1 MKIKN
6 LTIVALIVSFFIIVT
21 AIYVNFDLVANV
33 RFYVDQNDEL
43 VDRLNEGKLKLETP
57 IQQLK
62 DINEYARTT
71 VSVAIIKDELSDLI
85 EEMQSDSLDLKNN
98 LNIMNE
104 ISIKRHNEGIQAISA
119 KLLQLQIN
127 LDKIQFFINQ
137 NMVLSEML
145 DSSLETRKDI
155 NQLILD
161 IDKDYSNLNQ
171 VILSDLSI
179 VLNVIFISLLS
190 IVGLLFFGLIR
201 FVNFQIPYIVNGL
214 TMLGDKQYDNQRLNI
229 PKPFF
234 IEEKNIHKYIETVF
248 EENRFIEDV
257 KEVLLKVYTLEDAVD
272 HLFSLLKERMGVDR
286 VGLAFVDYSREM
298 IVAEYGVLVDQ
309 NIKLGPGFE
318 VPFVRTSLFDL
329 IESKKSVIN
338 NDLENEFIKRPK
350 SSSLYLLSLE
360 GVKSNLIL
368 PLTMGNAVFGFLFL
382 SSRQKNFFDLN
393 HLHLAEKI
401 VYEIKGLLNRTYFT
415 KVIFNKITTGFSELV
430 DKKDNETGQHIN
442 RMVNYSTLLAQKLVE
457 KNHPDYPI
465 NDKIVLEIERNA
477 AVHDIG
483 KVGIPDSI
491 LKKPGKLTDE
501 EWEIMRTHPI
511 IGGDIF
517 KSMREGLKA
526 FDPELY
532 KVSEEITR
540 FHHEKWNG
548 EGYPNGLK
556 GFEIPLVARIV
567 SVADVFDAI
576 SNKRVYKDA
585 FDFEESFKMLEEMK
599 GKNLDPFL
607 VDLFIENSDE
617 VLKIYQ
623 KYQ

>member
-1 MKIKN
+1 
-6 LTIVALIVSFFIIVT
+6 
-21 AIYVNFDLVANV
+21 
-33 RFYVDQNDEL
+33 
-43 VDRLNEGKLKLETP
+43 
-57 IQQLK
+57 
-62 DINEYARTT
+62 
-71 VSVAIIKDELSDLI
+71 
-85 EEMQSDSLDLKNN
+85 
-98 LNIMNE
+98 
-104 ISIKRHNEGIQAISA
+104 
-119 KLLQLQIN
+119 
-127 LDKIQFFINQ
+127 
-137 NMVLSEML
+137 
-145 DSSLETRKDI
+145 
-155 NQLILD
+155 
-161 IDKDYSNLNQ
+161 
-171 VILSDLSI
+171 
-179 VLNVIFISLLS
+179 
-190 IVGLLFFGLIR
+190 
-201 FVNFQIPYIVNGL
+201 
-214 TMLGDKQYDNQRLNI
+214 
-229 PKPFF
+229 
-234 IEEKNIHKYIETVF
+234 
-248 EENRFIEDV
+248 
-257 KEVLLKVYTLEDAVD
+257 
-272 HLFSLLKERMGVDR
+272 
-286 VGLAFVDYSREM
+286 
-298 IVAEYGVLVDQ
+298 
-309 NIKLGPGFE
+309 
-318 VPFVRTSLFDL
+318 
-329 IESKKSVIN
+329 
-338 NDLENEFIKRPK
+338 
-350 SSSLYLLSLE
+350 
-360 GVKSNLIL
+360 
-368 PLTMGNAVFGFLFL
+368 MGNAVFGFLFL

-540 FHHEKWNG
+540 SHHEKWNG

>member
-329 IESKKSVIN
+329 IESKKPVIN

-477 AVHDIG
+477 SVHDIG

-540 FHHEKWNG
+540 SHHEKWNG

>member
-234 IEEKNIHKYIETVF
+234 IEEKNIYKYIETVF

-329 IESKKSVIN
+329 IESKKPVIN

-540 FHHEKWNG
+540 SHHEKWNG

>member
-85 EEMQSDSLDLKNN
+85 EEMQSDTLDLKNN

-329 IESKKSVIN
+329 IESKKPVIN

-540 FHHEKWNG
+540 SHHEKWNG

>member
-309 NIKLGPGFE
+309 NIKLGPSFE

-329 IESKKSVIN
+329 IESKKPVIN

>member
-257 KEVLLKVYTLEDAVD
+257 KEVLLKVYTLEEAVD

-329 IESKKSVIN
+329 IESKKPVIN

-540 FHHEKWNG
+540 SHHEKWNG

>member
-62 DINEYARTT
+62 DINEYARAT

-329 IESKKSVIN
+329 IESKKPVIN

>member
-329 IESKKSVIN
+329 IESKKPVIN

-465 NDKIVLEIERNA
+465 NEKIVLEIERNA

>member
-329 IESKKSVIN
+329 IESKKPVIN

-540 FHHEKWNG
+540 SHHEKWNG